1 MSLTYC
7 KCKQLARLLVLGSL
21 PNLLHVAGP
30 LLELHIFLFHV
41 REGST
46 FCPGF
51 WAYCNKSDRLIK
63 KGLLW
68 RGGGGE
74 GEVRDKI
81 GSCFLFCFLF
91 VEDFSSSSACVR
103 KMKLEMKRLYF
114 FRQCTS
120 WFAGIFNFT
129 LLCTGL
135 LSLLKAHNMLVCWVP
150 LVCYPL

>member
-1 MSLTYC
+1 MQTAC
-7 KCKQLARLLVLGSL
+7 PLLVLGSL

-30 LLELHIFLFHV
+30 LLELPVFLFHV

-51 WAYCNKSDRLIK
+51 WAYCNNLNKSVRLIK

-68 RGGGGE
+68 SGGGG
-74 GEVRDKI
+74 GGGWGIRLQVVFVL
-81 GSCFLFCFLF
+81 FLFLLLKIS
-91 VEDFSSSSACVR
+91 VHHLHVWR
-103 KMKLEMKRLYF
+103 KWNWKWKGRIF

-120 WFAGIFNFT
+120 WFAGILNFT

-135 LSLLKAHNMLVCWVP
+135 PSLLKAHNMLVCWVP
-150 LVCYPL
+150 LVCYPS